1 MLKAW
6 FRRDAAHPT
15 EVMPPPPF
23 RTEAAQGR
31 VSNSGF
37 EFVLIDQRGGTA
49 SQTRKALAITVRF
62 RYARRVRKVRR

>member
-49 SQTRKALAITVRF
+49 SQTRKD
-62 RYARRVRKVRR
+62 